1 MSPLRCAACRA
12 SVRRAGAV
20 FCAACLA
27 PHHVTCFVAGDRCAA
42 AGCSERFVVRPGR
55 VRQRVRPGLLALG
68 LVAIAVAAALRS
80 GSDAALSLDDE
91 GATAVRLEREALR
104 REVRAEAAELLAA
117 RVERA
122 RELLDEPRRLLDAR
136 LVAAPEVA
144 GVLAGA
150 AIEDARRVL
159 AGEPELTAMDDAA
172 LALDREIEA
181 LFVEIVRLCEERQV
195 EELIQRFARLRELMN
210 EATGRPGYE
219 RRLERWNQRLS
230 ELGEGSLSFKLQV
243 FISQGNQCLRH
254 MADGIRADDYPR
266 VEAVYAAAL
275 TVCAEMRLEER
286 EVYHRNA
293 DALELRART
302 LVDRGRDVR
311 RQLRQQQR

>member
-68 LVAIAVAAALRS
+68 LVAIAAAAALRA
-80 GSDAALSLDDE
+80 GSDAALELD
-91 GATAVRLEREALR
+91 GARAEALALERATLR
-104 REVRAEAAELLAA
+104 REARAESDAIVAA
-117 RVERA
+117 RVARA

-136 LVAAPEVA
+136 LGAAPELA
-144 GVLAGA
+144 GLLAGA

-181 LFVEIVRLCEERQV
+181 LFEEIVRLSDERQV
-195 EELIQRFARLRELMN
+195 EELVERFTRLRRLMN
-210 EATGRPGYE
+210 DAVGLPGYE
-219 RRLERWNQRLS
+219 RRLHRWNLRLS
-230 ELGEGSLSFKLQV
+230 GMGEVTLSIKLQV
-243 FISQGNQCLRH
+243 FISEGNRCLRLL
-254 MADGIRADDYPR
+254 ADSVRAEDPPR
-266 VEAVYAAAL
+266 TEAAYAAAL

-286 EVYHRNA
+286 DVYHRNT
-293 DALELRART
+293 DALELRARA
-302 LVDRGRDVR
+302 LVDRGRELR
-311 RQLRQQQR
+311 RLLGQQRS